1 MPQWSSYAHHPLP
14 QFEADLE
21 ADRKTYAALKPP
33 KTLVVRFGSMKLVG
47 EFPYDGSAKP
57 GCGPSSVVRTHR
69 GTELGEMLTSTCPNS
84 GCSKSVSRKD
94 MLQHIENSGGR
105 DYPFVTDG
113 RVLRVAT
120 MRRPGP
126 PGQRSRQSRHEL
138 TMRARSV
145 IAGSDSTFP

>member
-1 MPQWSSYAHHPLP
+1 MPIHPLP

-21 ADRKTYAALKPP
+21 ADRKAYAALKAP

-57 GCGPSSVVRTHR
+57 GCGSKLVIRTYR
-69 GTELGEMLTSTCPNS
+69 GTELGEMLTTTCANS
-84 GCSKSVSRKD
+84 GCSKSVSRQE
-94 MLQHIENSGGR
+94 MLQYIENSGGR

-120 MRRPGP
+120 MEDLDR
-126 PGQRSRQSRHEL
+126 QAKQDQSRHEL
-138 TMRARSV
+138 TMRA
-145 IAGSDSTFP
+145 